1 MTLARS
7 APEAPFALADIER
20 ELDAVEAW
28 LQAEFRSGPP
38 TLAPLLAHASRF
50 RGKRVRAA
58 QILLVGRA
66 CGGATHEHALLAGVV
81 ELIHAATLAHDDVL
95 DEARQRR
102 DLDCLHV
109 AWGNSAAILLG
120 DWIYARAF
128 AHCTA
133 MPDRT
138 ASQVLAAAT
147 ARVCA
152 GEIHQNLTRGR
163 FDLAEA
169 DYLAQVDGKTAALFQ
184 AAGRLAAHAAGAP
197 PAAVEAAARHGML
210 AGRAFQIA
218 DDLLDLEGQSA
229 HAGKSLGTDWARGKM
244 TLPLIRLRDTATPD
258 LRRRFEAA
266 FAARIPLAELRGG
279 ELAAPLAA
287 ALEDSRAEVRGL
299 LAQACAAAG
308 ELPDP
313 DGRRALAELTRWF
326 GNRSR

>member
-7 APEAPFALADIER
+7 ALESQAALADVER
-20 ELDAVEAW
+20 DLEAVESW
-28 LQAEFRSGPP
+28 LQAEFRNGPSE
-38 TLAPLLAHASRF
+38 LAPLLMHASRF

-58 QILLVGRA
+58 QMLLVARA
-66 CGGATHEHALLAGVV
+66 CGGVHDEHRALAGII

-109 AWGNSAAILLG
+109 TWGNSAAILLG
-120 DWIYARAF
+120 DWLYARAF

-133 MPDRT
+133 LADRT

-147 ARVCA
+147 ARICA

-163 FDLAEA
+163 FELSEAE
-169 DYLAQVDGKTAALFQ
+169 YTAQVDGKTAALFQ

-197 PAAVEAAARHGML
+197 PAMVEAAARHGLL

-218 DDLLDLEGQSA
+218 DDLLDLGGDSA
-229 HAGKSLGTDWARGKM
+229 RAGKSLGTDWARGKM
-244 TLPLIRLRDTATPD
+244 TLPLIRMREAAAPEE
-258 LRRRFEAA
+258 RRRFAAA
-266 FAARIPLAELRGG
+266 FAERIPLASLQAG
-279 ELAAPLAA
+279 EFAAPLAA
-287 ALEDSRAEVRGL
+287 AVAECRGEVRDL
-299 LAQACAAAG
+299 LARACAAAA

-313 DGRRALAELTRWF
+313 DGRRALAELTHWL